1 MSWKFVLYDWA
12 GLNLALFQAINAGTP
27 AVLWPLASLFS
38 LIGSYWTAPLT
49 VLGLWAWS
57 KASSDPARVRLVRSR
72 LLHFGVAFLLALAAA
87 SALKWWL
94 DFPRPHAVLGAAV
107 RVIGAVELHY
117 SLPSGHATYAALVA
131 AALWPL
137 LAWRG
142 RGCLLMYAALVG
154 WSRMA
159 AGMHFPGDV
168 LAGWGLGLGC
178 TVLSRWLISFATAAR
193 AKGLL
198 APALPWYGVA
208 AAAVAADQAAKL
220 SIERAFVYGKQ
231 VEITPFFNLVH
242 VLNPGAAF
250 SFLAGAS
257 GWQRYF
263 FITLGLLVAV
273 WLIRQLKQT
282 LPRFEAVGY
291 SLILGGALG
300 NVVDRLLRGQV
311 VDFLD
316 FHWQG
321 MHWPAFNLADV
332 AISIGVGCLIARF
345 LEIRDKGNKGRLL
358 SG

>member
-1 MSWKFVLYDWA
+1 MLEQQL
-12 GLNLALFQAINAGTP
+12 LNALTLGSVYALFA
-27 AVLWPLASLFS
+27 
-38 LIGSYWTAPLT
+38 
-49 VLGLWAWS
+49 LGFT
-57 KASSDPARVRLVRSR
+57 LV
-72 LLHFGVAFLLALAAA
+72 FGVLAVIALFAILVQRAFAIG
-87 SALKWWL
+87 KQ
-94 DFPRPHAVLGAAV
+94 AVTLE
-107 RVIGAVELHY
+107 R
-117 SLPSGHATYAALVA
+117 TYAALVA

-263 FITLGLLVAV
+263 FTSLAAGVSVVFIF
-273 WLIRQLKQT
+273 WLMRMPKKMIV
-282 LPRFEAVGY
+282 LPMAIA
-291 SLILGGALG
+291 LILGGAIGNLIDRVSLG
-300 NVVDRLLRGQV
+300 YV
-311 VDFLD
+311 VDFIHVYYQNSH
-316 FHWQG
+316 F
-321 MHWPAFNLADV
+321 PAFNLADS
-332 AISIGVGCLIARF
+332 AITLGTILLLIDTFF
-345 LEIRDKGNKGRLL
+345 LEKKRIQNADA
-358 SG
+358 

>member
-107 RVIGAVELHY
+107 HVIGAVELHY

-242 VLNPGAAF
+242 VL
-250 SFLAGAS
+250 
-257 GWQRYF
+257 R
-263 FITLGLLVAV
+263 V
-273 WLIRQLKQT
+273 LIQ
-282 LPRFEAVGY
+282 
-291 SLILGGALG
+291 
-300 NVVDRLLRGQV
+300 
-311 VDFLD
+311 
-316 FHWQG
+316 
-321 MHWPAFNLADV
+321 
-332 AISIGVGCLIARF
+332 
-345 LEIRDKGNKGRLL
+345 L
-358 SG
+358 SGGSRRS

>member
-107 RVIGAVELHY
+107 HVIGAVELHY

-142 RGCLLMYAALVG
+142 RGCLLMYAA
-154 WSRMA
+154 R
-159 AGMHFPGDV
+159 
-168 LAGWGLGLGC
+168 LAGHAWRQVC
-178 TVLSRWLISFATAAR
+178 TSRATCWQAGGWAWAAPCSR
-193 AKGLL
+193 
-198 APALPWYGVA
+198 
-208 AAAVAADQAAKL
+208 
-220 SIERAFVYGKQ
+220 
-231 VEITPFFNLVH
+231 
-242 VLNPGAAF
+242 
-250 SFLAGAS
+250 
-257 GWQRYF
+257 
-263 FITLGLLVAV
+263 
-273 WLIRQLKQT
+273 
-282 LPRFEAVGY
+282 
-291 SLILGGALG
+291 GG
-300 NVVDRLLRGQV
+300 
-311 VDFLD
+311 
-316 FHWQG
+316 
-321 MHWPAFNLADV
+321 
-332 AISIGVGCLIARF
+332 
-345 LEIRDKGNKGRLL
+345 
-358 SG
+358 